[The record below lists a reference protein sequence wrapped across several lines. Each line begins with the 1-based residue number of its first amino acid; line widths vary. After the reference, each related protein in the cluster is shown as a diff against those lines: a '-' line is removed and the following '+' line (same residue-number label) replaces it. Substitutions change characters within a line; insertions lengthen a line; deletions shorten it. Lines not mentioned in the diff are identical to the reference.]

1 MEDDDDEIE
10 MNPSGNW
17 SAMNSV
23 FKYDGGNTLGS
34 RAMHG
39 HVSKVMAGAS
49 VATSA
54 VGQAHHLTMFGVAG
68 AAALGAGTAGIGLAV
83 AGGAMS
89 VIGIGTSAVSLFKT
103 AAHIDAL
110 EDLKARGSMKHHCN
124 CKTRDFGNQMSDDHD
139 AIFNTVLPYII
150 AKKKAKRNKKGVGT
164 MGLSLGTS
172 AHRLGKAIYKSVKG
186 TKGKNRSFYAE
197 VLARH
202 AVTHECD
209 LVAGIVSE
217 LYTGQ
222 DYLAI
227 RSMRSDQAAVLI
239 AAKMKSV

>member
-1 MEDDDDEIE
+1 MEHDDELD
-10 MNPSGNW
+10 MAPSGNW

-23 FKYDGGNTLGS
+23 FKYGGGNTLDS
-34 RAMHG
+34 RVLHG
-39 HVSKVMAGAS
+39 HVSKAMAGLS

-54 VGQAHHLTMFGVAG
+54 VGQAHNLTMVGVAG
-68 AAALGAGTAGIGLAV
+68 AAVLGAGTAGVGLGV
-83 AGGAMS
+83 AGIAMS
-89 VIGIGTSAVSLFKT
+89 AVGIGTSIVSGIKT
-103 AAHIDAL
+103 HAHIDAL
-110 EDLKARGSMKHHCN
+110 EGLQMRGSMKHHCN
-124 CKTRDFGNQMSDDHD
+124 CKTRDYGDQMSLDHD
-139 AIFNTVLPYII
+139 TIFNTVLPYVI
-150 AKKKAKRNKKGVGT
+150 AKKKAKRVKKGFGAT
-164 MGLSLGTS
+164 GLSMGTNV
-172 AHRLGKAIYKSVKG
+172 HRLGKAIYKSVKG

-197 VLARH
+197 ILARH

-227 RSMRSDQAAVLI
+227 RAMRSDQAALLI